1 MTQIDLSHA
10 IAATGDEWQKPG
22 VRVVDPVTGAAWRR
36 MFDSWQADND
46 AAKEITNSSHLAT
59 YSGLR
64 AIAAGPDWQ
73 DAATA
78 GVLLGL
84 MPDAVM
90 RRAWPDLNAVCQR
103 DGWAVLVK
111 SGLIREVS
119 QTRNES
125 IARAYLASK
134 GAM

>member
-1 MTQIDLSHA
+1 MGA
-10 IAATGDEWQKPG
+10 
-22 VRVVDPVTGAAWRR
+22 VGAA
-36 MFDSWQADND
+36 FGQQGVS
-46 AAKEITNSSHLAT
+46 AAAV
-59 YSGLR
+59 GLLIDR